1 MAGKVLVLLS
11 AAATPSPVHDLLRLY
26 ESPEYSVS
34 GILTHGEFLSDHQ
47 IPFPCHVLADGG
59 HTGRVV
65 PSSRISY
72 ADMLRMIF
80 ESDAVVSCG

>member
-1 MAGKVLVLLS
+1 MARKVLFLIS
-11 AAATPSPVHDLLRLY
+11 AATPSSVHELLGLY

-34 GILTHGEFLSDHQ
+34 GILTHGEFLSDHR

-59 HTGRVV
+59 HTGREV
-65 PSSRISY
+65 PSSHISY